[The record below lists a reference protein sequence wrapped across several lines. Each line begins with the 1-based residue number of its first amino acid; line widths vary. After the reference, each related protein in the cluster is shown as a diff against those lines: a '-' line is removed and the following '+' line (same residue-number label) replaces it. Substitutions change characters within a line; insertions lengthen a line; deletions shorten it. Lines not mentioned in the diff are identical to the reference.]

1 MEVTSTTKFVRLSP
15 KKARDVAREIQGL
28 PVSNALDILTFT
40 PKKAAFL
47 IGKTL
52 KTAIADAENNFS
64 LDSSSL
70 MIKEAVIGAG
80 PTMRRYKPRAKG
92 SAGAIIKRTS
102 HISITLVGA
111 PPEKKKRAPKKAAAK
126 KATKPTEKE
135 EAPASEEAT
144 A

>member
-1 MEVTSTTKFVRLSP
+1 MEVTSTTKFVRISP

-40 PKKAAFL
+40 PKKAAML

-64 LDSSSL
+64 LDTSTL
-70 MIKEAVIGAG
+70 TIKKAVIGAG
-80 PTMRRYKPRAKG
+80 PTLRRHMPRAKG
-92 SAGAIIKRTS
+92 SAGAILKRSS

-111 PPEKKKRAPKKAAAK
+111 PPEKKKRAPKKATAKADKTPAAET
-126 KATKPTEKE
+126 ATV
-135 EAPASEEAT
+135 SEEAT

>member
-1 MEVTSTTKFVRLSP
+1 MEVKSTSKYAPLSP
-15 KKARDVAREIQGL
+15 KKAREVARVIQGL
-28 PVSNALDILTFT
+28 PVSSALDVLNYT

-70 MIKEAVIGAG
+70 VVKEAVIGAA
-80 PTMRRYKPRAKG
+80 PSLRRYKPRAKG
-92 SAGAIIKRTS
+92 SAAPILRRNS
-102 HISITLVGA
+102 HIFITLESA
-111 PPEKKKRAPKKAAAK
+111 APEKKKKKAKNLSK
-126 KATKPTEKE
+126 KSQ
-135 EAPASEEAT
+135 EAPATAEAQE